1 MMYDVEGPM
10 KLGPSFS
17 FTPGGCMLALKYRPT
32 NFNDVIGQRS
42 VNVFLAS
49 MTAKNKLPNL
59 MIFDG
64 VHGSG
69 KTSSA
74 RIIGAAMHCEKP
86 PVPCGSCYSCRDVFD
101 GISLAVTEI
110 DAASHGKVADME
122 SLREELNY
130 SNGSD
135 GRLVILDEAHAISRE
150 GFKSMLK
157 TFEEAPAGVK
167 FILVTT
173 EFRKIPETIVSRA
186 MRFTFNR
193 VPMTDIVSRLNYVN
207 VQEALDMEQDL
218 IAIIADK
225 SNGSVRDAIMMIDKL
240 SRVGINTVSDYMIST
255 GDVDFGPVLLEA
267 MLTSGPAGALKAV
280 TKEMNSSGDAE
291 IVPESLSNL
300 FKDLLILKSGMDIA
314 RQGSAAEVRKNLAAR
329 VSNVQIMNALRI
341 IWDLKTKIQ
350 HSEAYYEAYLAA
362 TMVAEVFYK
371 EETSTNSTISDKLQ
385 QPTKKLAL
393 SELAN
398 I

>member
-1 MMYDVEGPM
+1 VYDERAEVRLSPFVLFLEDY
-10 KLGPSFS
+10 
-17 FTPGGCMLALKYRPT
+17 MLALKYRPT
-32 NFNDVIGQRS
+32 NFNDVIGQKS
-42 VNVFLAS
+42 VNVFLAH
-49 MTAKNKLPNL
+49 MTAKKNLPNL

-86 PVPCGSCYSCRDVFD
+86 PVPCGTCYSCRDIFD
-101 GISLAVTEI
+101 GISLSVTEI

-122 SLREELNY
+122 ALREELNY
-130 SNGSD
+130 SNGAD

-157 TFEEAPAGVK
+157 TFEEAPTGVK

-193 VPMTDIVSRLNYVN
+193 VPLPDIISRLNYVN
-207 VQEALDMEQDL
+207 TQEALGFEQDL
-218 IAIIADK
+218 VTTIADK
-225 SNGSVRDAIMMIDKL
+225 SNGSVRDAIMLADKL
-240 SRVGINTVSDYMIST
+240 SRVGIKTVSDYVIST
-255 GDVDFGPVLLEA
+255 GDTDFGPILLNA
-267 MLTSGPAGALKAV
+267 MLASGPAGAIKVV
-280 TKEMNSSGDAE
+280 TKELNSSGDAE
-291 IVPESLSNL
+291 VVPESLSNL
-300 FKDLLILKSGMDIA
+300 FKDLLLLKSGMPIQ
-314 RQGSAAEVRKNLAAR
+314 RQGSSLEVRKELAAK
-329 VSNVQIMNALRI
+329 VSNVQIMNSLRT

-350 HSEAYYEAYLAA
+350 HSEAYYEAYLAV

-371 EETSTNSTISDKLQ
+371 QVFEPTTF
-385 QPTKKLAL
+385 QPTAQAEKLSL
-393 SELAN
+393 SDLAN